1 MALAPRAAAWLA
13 LALTW
18 GLAGC
23 GAIGP
28 APSGDAGVEGRVTIG
43 PMCPVVQL
51 GNECPDAPYA
61 AVLVVE
67 DERGRE
73 VARTESSADGS
84 FRVALSPGT
93 YQIVPQ
99 PAESGL
105 PWAQPV
111 PFTVVA
117 GEWARVD
124 IAYDSGIR

>member
-1 MALAPRAAAWLA
+1 
-13 LALTW
+13 
-18 GLAGC
+18 
-23 GAIGP
+23 
-28 APSGDAGVEGRVTIG
+28 
-43 PMCPVVQL
+43 MCPVVQL
-51 GNECPDAPYA
+51 GSECPDAPYA

-73 VARTESSADGS
+73 VARTESRADGS

-99 PAESGL
+99 PGESGL

>member
-1 MALAPRAAAWLA
+1 M
-13 LALTW
+13 
-18 GLAGC
+18 
-23 GAIGP
+23 GP
-28 APSGDAGVEGRVTIG
+28 APSGDEGVEGRVTIG
-43 PMCPVVQL
+43 PMCPVVQQ
-51 GNECPDAPYA
+51 GTECPDAPYT

-73 VARTESSADGS
+73 IARIESGADGS
-84 FRVALSPGT
+84 FQIALSPGT

-99 PAESGL
+99 PGDSGL

-117 GEWARVD
+117 GEWALVD